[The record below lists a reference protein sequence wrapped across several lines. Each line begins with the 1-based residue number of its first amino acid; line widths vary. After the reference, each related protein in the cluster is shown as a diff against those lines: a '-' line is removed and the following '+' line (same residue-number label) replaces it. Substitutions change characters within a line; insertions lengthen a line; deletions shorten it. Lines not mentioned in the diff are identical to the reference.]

1 MNIELPEDV
10 RSILSKLEREGY
22 EAYVVGGCVRDTL
35 LGKEPE
41 DWDITTS
48 AKPEEIKKAFVK
60 TVDTGIKHGTVTVI
74 INGNG
79 YEVTTYRIDGEYKDG
94 RHPEEVRFTR
104 SLRDDLKRRDF
115 TINAIAYND
124 SNGLKDLFYGRSDLH
139 NRIIRAVGNPDYRF
153 KEDALRM
160 MRAIRFSAQLGF
172 NIDIETYH
180 AIIRCSHLIKQVS
193 VERIQ
198 TELTKTLM
206 SVNPEAVK
214 EYQLTGLF
222 IEILPEINKILA
234 SRESQKVCALLKKVP
249 NTIAMK
255 YAALLGPLEA
265 DAARSVLKGL
275 RLDNNTVNTVTQI
288 IYHSKNNGQIDEND
302 IAVREA
308 IYKLGPRLMENL
320 FVFEAAQI
328 QMKENVTG
336 LTMRGA
342 RNHLKTIMRIY
353 EEVLSRGDCVT
364 IRDLDVTGSDLLK
377 LGLSGKQVG
386 ETLEW
391 LIHIVLENPKLND
404 KSTLLAMVGNI

>member
-22 EAYVVGGCVRDTL
+22 DAYVVGGCVRDTL

-139 NRIIRAVGNPDYRF
+139 NRIIRAVGNPEYRF

-180 AIIRCSHLIKQVS
+180 AIIRCSH
-193 VERIQ
+193 R
-198 TELTKTLM
+198 
-206 SVNPEAVK
+206 N
-214 EYQLTGLF
+214 
-222 IEILPEINKILA
+222 LPK
-234 SRESQKVCALLKKVP
+234 
-249 NTIAMK
+249 
-255 YAALLGPLEA
+255 
-265 DAARSVLKGL
+265 
-275 RLDNNTVNTVTQI
+275 
-288 IYHSKNNGQIDEND
+288 
-302 IAVREA
+302 
-308 IYKLGPRLMENL
+308 
-320 FVFEAAQI
+320 
-328 QMKENVTG
+328 
-336 LTMRGA
+336 
-342 RNHLKTIMRIY
+342 HLCR
-353 EEVLSRGDCVT
+353 
-364 IRDLDVTGSDLLK
+364 
-377 LGLSGKQVG
+377 
-386 ETLEW
+386 
-391 LIHIVLENPKLND
+391 
-404 KSTLLAMVGNI
+404 

>member
-10 RSILSKLEREGY
+10 RSILSKLERESY
-22 EAYVVGGCVRDTL
+22 DAYVVGGCVRDTL

-139 NRIIRAVGNPDYRF
+139 NRIIRAVGNPEYRF

-255 YAALLGPLEA
+255 YAALLSPLEA

-328 QMKENVTG
+328 QMKEDVTG

>member
-22 EAYVVGGCVRDTL
+22 DAYVVGGCVRDTL

-139 NRIIRAVGNPDYRF
+139 NRIIRAVGNPEYRF

-255 YAALLGPLEA
+255 YAALLSPLEA

-328 QMKENVTG
+328 QMKEDVTG

>member
-22 EAYVVGGCVRDTL
+22 DAYVVGGCVRDTL

-139 NRIIRAVGNPDYRF
+139 NRIIRAVGNPEYRF

-193 VERIQ
+193 GERIQ
-198 TELTKTLM
+198 TDLTKTLM

-255 YAALLGPLEA
+255 YAALLSPLEA

-328 QMKENVTG
+328 QMKEDVTG

>member
-22 EAYVVGGCVRDTL
+22 DAYVVGGCVRDTL

-104 SLRDDLKRRDF
+104 SLRDDLNRRDF

-139 NRIIRAVGNPDYRF
+139 NRIIRAVGNPEYRF

-255 YAALLGPLEA
+255 YAALLSPLEA

-328 QMKENVTG
+328 QMKEDVTG

>member
-1 MNIELPEDV
+1 M
-10 RSILSKLEREGY
+10 
-22 EAYVVGGCVRDTL
+22 
-35 LGKEPE
+35 
-41 DWDITTS
+41 
-48 AKPEEIKKAFVK
+48 K

-104 SLRDDLKRRDF
+104 SLRDDLNRRDF

-139 NRIIRAVGNPDYRF
+139 NRIIRAVGNPEYRF

-255 YAALLGPLEA
+255 YAALLSPLEA

-328 QMKENVTG
+328 QMKEDVTG

>member
-1 MNIELPEDV
+1 MNIELPRDV
-10 RSILSKLEREGY
+10 QLILAKLEREGY

-35 LGKEPE
+35 LDKEPD

-94 RHPEEVRFTR
+94 RHPSDVKFTR

-115 TINAIAYND
+115 TINAIAYNT
-124 SNGLKDLFYGRSDLH
+124 SNGLKDLFYGRSDLRS
-139 NRIIRAVGNPDYRF
+139 RIIRAVGNPEFRF

-172 NIDIETYH
+172 NIDIDTYH

-193 VERIQ
+193 MERIQ
-198 TELTKTLM
+198 VELTKTLL
-206 SVNPEAVK
+206 SPNPEAVK

-222 IEILPEINKILA
+222 IEILPELNKILA

-255 YAALLGPLEA
+255 YAALLSPLAA
-265 DAARSVLKGL
+265 DTAKRVLRNL
-275 RLDNNTVNTVTQI
+275 RLDNATINTVTQI
-288 IYHSKNNGQIDEND
+288 IFHSKNDGQIDEND

-308 IYKLGPRLMENL
+308 IYKHGPRLMENL

-328 QMKENVTG
+328 QMKEDVAG
-336 LTMRGA
+336 LPMRGA

-353 EEVLSRGDCVT
+353 EEILTRGDCVT
-364 IRDLDVTGSDLLK
+364 IKDLDVTGNDLIE
-377 LGLSGKQVG
+377 LGISGKEVG
-386 ETLEW
+386 EKLEW
-391 LIHIVLENPKLND
+391 LMHIVLENPKLND

>member
-22 EAYVVGGCVRDTL
+22 DAYVVGGCVRDTL

-104 SLRDDLKRRDF
+104 SLRDDLNRRDF

-139 NRIIRAVGNPDYRF
+139 NRIIRAVGNPEYRF

-255 YAALLGPLEA
+255 YAALLSPLEA

-288 IYHSKNNGQIDEND
+288 IYHSKNDGQIDEND

-328 QMKENVTG
+328 QMKEDVTG

>member
-22 EAYVVGGCVRDTL
+22 DAYVVGGCVRDTL

-139 NRIIRAVGNPDYRF
+139 NRIIRAVGNPEYRF

-255 YAALLGPLEA
+255 YAALLSPLEA

-328 QMKENVTG
+328 QMKEDVTG

-364 IRDLDVTGSDLLK
+364 IRDLDITGSDLLK